1 MYEAAAA
8 DDTFEGGGKMFVA
21 CFYVLSVSTVFTQ
34 TQFADYGRGRR
45 NVGVNLVFFVFFFVT
60 DLQGEDDDVSES
72 MLVCNQVCTEMKL
85 IPEALG
91 FI

>member
-21 CFYVLSVSTVFTQ
+21 CFYVLSVITVFAQ
-34 TQFADYGRGRR
+34 TSFAVYERGRR
-45 NVGVNLVFFVFFFVT
+45 NVGVNLVLFFFVT
-60 DLQGEDDDVSES
+60 DLQGEDDDLGES

-85 IPEALG
+85 LPEALG

>member
-34 TQFADYGRGRR
+34 T
-45 NVGVNLVFFVFFFVT
+45 
-60 DLQGEDDDVSES
+60 
-72 MLVCNQVCTEMKL
+72 
-85 IPEALG
+85 
-91 FI
+91 